1 MAPAV
6 RAFGNDAV
14 HLQMKDIV
22 QNLYALVVQAYEHHG
37 PQTQDAMKR
46 EIASLVRNL
55 VKLSQDARNVDIL
68 LPPELIAYVESSRN
82 PDVYTREFVEAVQ
95 RMNQMLK
102 GRYEAYR
109 TLRDDL
115 AAEIIANIPELKD
128 DVLKIV
134 ATTGDTLQT

>member
-1 MAPAV
+1 M
-6 RAFGNDAV
+6 
-14 HLQMKDIV
+14 DI
-22 QNLYALVVQAYEHHG
+22 
-37 PQTQDAMKR
+37 
-46 EIASLVRNL
+46 I
-55 VKLSQDARNVDIL
+55 

-128 DVLKIV
+128 DVVKIV
-134 ATTGDTLQT
+134 ATTGQPADLKDTRL